1 MMYRLAGF
9 TGLKAQIFKISFMAI
24 IDALLIWMF
33 FASMAK
39 EDSSTLS
46 AVIAAIFFFT
56 NLIYFAKFT
65 LPLKFLLPGLI
76 LLITFVVVPV
86 AYTIDVG
93 VCL

>member
-9 TGLKAQIFKISFMAI
+9 TGLKAQIFKIAFMSI

-46 AVIAAIFFFT
+46 TVIAVIFILT
-56 NLIYFAKFT
+56 NLVYFC
-65 LPLKFLLPGLI
+65 LK
-76 LLITFVVVPV
+76 TF
-86 AYTIDVG
+86 IFR
-93 VCL
+93 